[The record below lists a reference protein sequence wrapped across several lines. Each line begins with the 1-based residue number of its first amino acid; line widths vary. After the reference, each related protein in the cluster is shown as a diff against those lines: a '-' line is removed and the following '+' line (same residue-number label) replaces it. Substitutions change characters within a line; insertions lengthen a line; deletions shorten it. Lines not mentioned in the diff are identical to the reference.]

1 MGDSR
6 RWWTIGGGVL
16 GAALLSIAA
25 YNYVR
30 CYCTAPVRLS
40 LSGGSVCPLRS
51 EMAKKI
57 AASISGNVAVEVCD
71 ATNSEQIC
79 EAVEAGTLDLGLVLG
94 GLPTAKFENVRQ
106 VARLGVE
113 PLHLVVRREL
123 LEPNAAPSLEVLRGR
138 RVAVGDPGANGTRLV
153 EDLLQLAGLNAKSV
167 DGAADF
173 FVERQSESELIE
185 LAVAWREAPEA
196 QQEAWKK
203 RLPDA
208 AFVVDS
214 MPSELV
220 DLLVRNDDYTLL
232 PLPFA
237 KALHVDSRRDHA
249 GNQVQL
255 RNDRV
260 EAVTIPAFAYGIQ
273 PATPA
278 QDCETIGLRLLLVA
292 NKNVPSD
299 ALFNALRSLSEAAA
313 MHTQV
318 SLDVTNP
325 NPEFPVHSG
334 SEAFLRARRPIDL
347 GEILGPTT
355 DALSVFGATVAG
367 CLAMW
372 GFIRGLRAIHPD
384 VHLRQIDRIERLLQ
398 GNELDESAPT
408 LPREFLEYLEGRLSQ
423 IKQTAIEDYAN
434 GRLDGDDALVG
445 ILTLVADTRHLLA
458 QRRTLLGA
466 HSHVAA
472 APPALLREAAA

>member
-25 YNYVR
+25 YNYFR
-30 CYCTAPVRLS
+30 CYCSAPVKLS

-57 AASISGNVAVEVCD
+57 AASISGHVAVEVCD

-79 EAVEAGTLDLGLVLG
+79 DAVEARALDLGLILG
-94 GLPTAKFENVRQ
+94 GLPTAEFKNVRQ

-123 LEPNAAPSLEVLRGR
+123 LEQSAAPSLEILRGR
-138 RVAVGDPGANGTRLV
+138 RVAVGEPGANGTRLA
-153 EDLLQLAGLNAKSV
+153 EDLLKLAGLNANPK

-173 FVERQSESELIE
+173 VAERQAESELIE
-185 LAVAWREAPEA
+185 LAAAWREAPEA
-196 QQEAWKK
+196 KQEEMKK

-220 DLLVRNDDYTLL
+220 DLLVRDGDYSLM

-237 KALHVDSRRDHA
+237 TALHVDSRRDHM
-249 GNQVQL
+249 GSQVQL

-273 PATPA
+273 PAAPA

-292 NKNVPSD
+292 HKDVPSD
-299 ALFNALRSLSEAAA
+299 ALLKALRSMSDAAS

-318 SLDVTNP
+318 ALDVTNP
-325 NPEFPVHSG
+325 NPEFPIHAG
-334 SEAFLRARRPIDL
+334 AEAFLRARRPIDL

-372 GFIRGLRAIHPD
+372 GFVRGLRAIHPD

-408 LPREFLEYLEGRLSQ
+408 LPREFLEYLETRLSQ

-434 GRLDGDDALVG
+434 GRLDGDEALVG
-445 ILTLVADTRHLLA
+445 ILTLVTDTRHLLA

-466 HSHVAA
+466 HSPALAA
-472 APPALLREAAA
+472 PALLREAAA

>member
-1 MGDSR
+1 MVDSR

-30 CYCTAPVRLS
+30 CYCTAPVKLS

-57 AASISGNVAVEVCD
+57 AASISGNVAVEVCEG
-71 ATNSEQIC
+71 TNSEQIC
-79 EAVEAGTLDLGLVLG
+79 EAVESGTLDLGLILG
-94 GLPTAKFENVRQ
+94 GLPTAKFKNVRQ

-113 PLHLVVRREL
+113 PLHLLVRREL
-123 LEPNAAPSLEVLRGR
+123 LDKNAAPSLEILRGR
-138 RVAVGDPGANGTRLV
+138 RVAVGEPGANGTRLA
-153 EDLLQLAGLNAKSV
+153 EDLLQLAGLNLGSAASP
-167 DGAADF
+167 ADF
-173 FVERQSESELIE
+173 VVERQSESELLDQI
-185 LAVAWREAPEA
+185 AACREAPASE
-196 QQEAWKK
+196 QEELKK

-214 MPSELV
+214 MPSEVV
-220 DLLVRNDDYTLL
+220 DLFVRDGDYRLM

-237 KALHVDSRRDHA
+237 TALHVDSRRDRS
-249 GNQVQL
+249 GNQAQL

-260 EAVTIPAFAYGIQ
+260 EPVTIPAFAYGIQ
-273 PATPA
+273 PASPA

-292 NKNVPSD
+292 NKDIPSD
-299 ALFNALRSLSEAAA
+299 ALLKALRSMSEAAA

-318 SLDVTNP
+318 NLDVTNP
-325 NPEFPVHSG
+325 NPEFPIHMG
-334 SEAFLRARRPIDL
+334 AEAFLRARRPIDL

-408 LPREFLEYLEGRLSQ
+408 LPREFLEYLETRLSR
-423 IKQTAIEDYAN
+423 IKQAAIEDYAN
-434 GRLDGDDALVG
+434 GRLDGDEALVG

-458 QRRTLLGA
+458 QRRTLLGDCSPA
-466 HSHVAA
+466 VTAPVFRREVAA
-472 APPALLREAAA
+472 

>member
-30 CYCTAPVRLS
+30 CYCSAPVTLS

-51 EMAKKI
+51 EMAKRI
-57 AASISGNVAVEVCD
+57 AASISGNVEVEVCEG
-71 ATNSEQIC
+71 TNSEQIC
-79 EAVEAGTLDLGLVLG
+79 QAVESGTLDLGLILG
-94 GLPTAKFENVRQ
+94 GLPTTEFKNVRQ

-113 PLHLVVRREL
+113 PLHLLVRREL
-123 LEPNAAPSLEVLRGR
+123 LEKNAAPSLEILRGR
-138 RVAVGDPGANGTRLV
+138 RVAVGEPGANGTRLV
-153 EDLLQLAGLNAKSV
+153 EDLLQLAGLSV
-167 DGAADF
+167 GTADRSADF
-173 FVERQSESELIE
+173 AVERHSESELIE
-185 LAVAWREAPEA
+185 LAAAWREAPEA
-196 QQEAWKK
+196 EQEELKQ

-214 MPSELV
+214 LPSELV
-220 DLLVRNDDYTLL
+220 DLLVRGGDYSLM

-237 KALHVDSRRDHA
+237 KALHVDSRRDYA

-273 PATPA
+273 PASPA
-278 QDCETIGLRLLLVA
+278 YDCETIGLRLLLVA
-292 NKNVPSD
+292 HKDIPSD
-299 ALFNALRSLSEAAA
+299 ALFNALRSMTDAAA

-334 SEAFLRARRPIDL
+334 AEAFLQARRPINL

-372 GFIRGLRAIHPD
+372 GFVRGLRSIHPD

-434 GRLDGDDALVG
+434 GRLDGDEALVG

-466 HSHVAA
+466 HSHATA
-472 APPALLREAAA
+472 TPALLREAAA

>member
-1 MGDSR
+1 MVDSR

-16 GAALLSIAA
+16 GAVLLSIAA

-30 CYCTAPVRLS
+30 CYCTAPVKLS

-57 AASISGNVAVEVCD
+57 AASISGNVAVEVCEG
-71 ATNSEQIC
+71 TNSEQIC
-79 EAVEAGTLDLGLVLG
+79 EAVESGTLDLGLILG
-94 GLPTAKFENVRQ
+94 GLPTAKFKNVRQ

-113 PLHLVVRREL
+113 PLHLVVRREI
-123 LEPNAAPSLEVLRGR
+123 LEQNAAPSLELLRGR
-138 RVAVGDPGANGTRLV
+138 RVEVGEAGANGTRLA
-153 EDLLQLAGLNAKSV
+153 EDLLQLAGLNANAIEGTPDYV
-167 DGAADF
+167 
-173 FVERQSESELIE
+173 VERHSEAELLK
-185 LAVAWREAPEA
+185 LAAAWRGASEAE
-196 QQEAWKK
+196 QETLKK

-208 AFVVDS
+208 VFVVDS

-220 DLLVRNDDYTLL
+220 DLLVATGEYGLM
-232 PLPFA
+232 PLPYA
-237 KALHVDSRRDHA
+237 TALHVDSRRDH
-249 GNQVQL
+249 GGSQVQL

-260 EAVTIPAFAYGIQ
+260 ETVTIPAFAYGIQ
-273 PATPA
+273 PAAPA
-278 QDCETIGLRLLLVA
+278 QDYETIGLRLLLVA
-292 NKNVPSD
+292 RKDVPSD
-299 ALFNALRSLSEAAA
+299 ALLKALRSMSDAAA

-318 SLDVTNP
+318 ALDVTNP
-325 NPEFPVHSG
+325 NPEFPIHAG
-334 SEAFLRARRPIDL
+334 AEAFLRARRPIDL

-408 LPREFLEYLEGRLSQ
+408 LPREFLEYLEGRLSH

-434 GRLDGDDALVG
+434 GRLDGDEALVG
-445 ILTLVADTRHLLA
+445 ILTLVTDTRHLLA
-458 QRRTLLGA
+458 QRRTLLGS
-466 HSHVAA
+466 HSPAVTT
-472 APPALLREAAA
+472 PALLREAAA

>member
-30 CYCTAPVRLS
+30 CYCTAPMRLS

-51 EMAKKI
+51 EIAKKI

-79 EAVEAGTLDLGLVLG
+79 EAVEAGALDLGLILG
-94 GLPTAKFENVRQ
+94 GLPTTEFKNVRQ

-113 PLHLVVRREL
+113 PLHLLVRREL
-123 LEPNAAPSLEVLRGR
+123 LEKNASPSLEILRGR
-138 RVAVGDPGANGTRLV
+138 RVAVGEPGANGTRLA
-153 EDLLQLAGLNAKSV
+153 EDLLQLAGLSV
-167 DGAADF
+167 GSADRSADF
-173 FVERQSESELIE
+173 VVERYSESELIE
-185 LAVAWREAPEA
+185 LAAAWREAPDAE
-196 QQEAWKK
+196 QKELKK

-208 AFVVDS
+208 AFIVDS
-214 MPSELV
+214 LPSELV
-220 DLLVRNDDYTLL
+220 DLLVRNGDYGLM

-237 KALHVDSRRDHA
+237 KALHIDSRRDHA

-292 NKNVPSD
+292 NKDVPSD
-299 ALFNALRSLSEAAA
+299 ALYDALRSLSEAAA
-313 MHTQV
+313 MHTQAN
-318 SLDVTNP
+318 LDVTNP
-325 NPEFPVHSG
+325 NSEFPVHSG
-334 SEAFLRARRPIDL
+334 AEAFLRARRPIDVN
-347 GEILGPTT
+347 EILGPTT

-458 QRRTLLGA
+458 QRRTLLGP
-466 HSHVAA
+466 HSPAIA
-472 APPALLREAAA
+472 TPALLREAAA